1 MYVPLRMKRI
11 HQQLTV
17 RRFATADR
25 RGFTLYEL
33 ILVATIL
40 GSLAAL
46 GAPNLVRVMDE
57 TKILEAVSEIR
68 VMAAAA
74 RDHKLVNGT
83 YPDDFDK
90 LGLTDPLDPWGNK
103 YEYLVIEG
111 QFDLYPPG
119 KKPRQDRFLRP
130 INRDFDIYSLG
141 PDAESADNLTDAAS
155 LDDII
160 RANDGGFVGIAEE
173 Y

>member
-1 MYVPLRMKRI
+1 MKSI
-11 HQQLTV
+11 HQLLTV
-17 RRFATADR
+17 RRFATAGR
-25 RGFTLYEL
+25 RGFTLVEL
-33 ILVATIL
+33 ILVATIM

-46 GAPNLVRVMDE
+46 AAPNLVRVMDE
-57 TKILEAVSEIR
+57 TKVIEAISEIR

-74 RDHKLVNGT
+74 RDHRLVNGT
-83 YPDDFDK
+83 YPTSFDK
-90 LGLTDPLDPWGNK
+90 FGYVDPLDPWGNK
-103 YEYLVIEG
+103 YEYLLIEG
-111 QFDLYPPG
+111 QFNVYPPG

-130 INRDFDIYSLG
+130 INRDFDIYSMG
-141 PDAESADNLTDAAS
+141 PDAESSDNLTDAAS

>member
-1 MYVPLRMKRI
+1 MKRI
-11 HQQLTV
+11 HQFLTV

-25 RGFTLYEL
+25 RGFTLLEL
-33 ILVATIL
+33 MTVATIM

-46 GAPNLVRVMDE
+46 AAPNLTRVMDE
-57 TKILEAVSEIR
+57 TKVLEAISEIR
-68 VMAAAA
+68 IMAAAA

-83 YPDDFDK
+83 YPTAFDK
-90 LGLTDPLDPWGNK
+90 FGLTDPLDPWGNK
-103 YEYLVIEG
+103 YEYLLIEG
-111 QFDLYPPG
+111 QFDVYPPG

-130 INRDFDIYSLG
+130 INRDFDIFSMG